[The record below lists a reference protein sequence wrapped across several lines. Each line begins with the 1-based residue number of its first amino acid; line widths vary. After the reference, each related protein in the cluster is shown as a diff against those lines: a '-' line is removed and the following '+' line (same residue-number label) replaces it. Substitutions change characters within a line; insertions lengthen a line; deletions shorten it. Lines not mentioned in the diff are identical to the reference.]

1 MLQSPCMN
9 IPSHILRQDLL
20 ESEFLI
26 NDETLRIKV
35 LKMMQSNKN
44 WNALCETCK
53 ESPIFI
59 SDNIMLLW
67 VDKCIWGKF
76 PGMSEDDSD
85 RKILTDCIKWYSE
98 NLRKIWASN
107 LEAN

>member
-9 IPSHILRQDLL
+9 IPSHILRRDLL
-20 ESEFLI
+20 ESEILI
-26 NDETLRIKV
+26 NDETLRNKV
-35 LKMMQSNKN
+35 LEMMRTNKN

-53 ESPIFI
+53 TDAV
-59 SDNIMLLW
+59 SDKIMLMW

-76 PGMSEDDSD
+76 PDMNEDDSD

-98 NLRKIWASN
+98 NLRKIWVSN
-107 LEAN
+107 LKVN

>member
-20 ESEFLI
+20 ESEILI
-26 NDETLRIKV
+26 NDETLRNKV
-35 LKMMQSNKN
+35 LEMMRTNKN

-53 ESPIFI
+53 TDAV
-59 SDNIMLLW
+59 SDKIMLMW

-76 PGMSEDDSD
+76 PDMNEDDSD

-107 LEAN
+107 LKAN

>member
-1 MLQSPCMN
+1 MLQSPCMDN
-9 IPSHILRQDLL
+9 SSHILRQDLL
-20 ESEFLI
+20 ESEILI
-26 NDETLRIKV
+26 NDETLRNKV
-35 LKMMQSNKN
+35 IRMMKSNKN

-53 ESPIFI
+53 SDVI
-59 SDNIMLLW
+59 SDKRMLMW

-98 NLRKIWASN
+98 NLRKIWVTKLASN
-107 LEAN
+107 N